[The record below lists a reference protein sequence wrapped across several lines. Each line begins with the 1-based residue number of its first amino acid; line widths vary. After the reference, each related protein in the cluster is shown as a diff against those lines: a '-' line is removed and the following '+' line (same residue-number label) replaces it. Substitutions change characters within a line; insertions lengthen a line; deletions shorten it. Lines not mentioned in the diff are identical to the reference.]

1 MPVQRS
7 IAAPPASGASR
18 AMPTFRG
25 RRSAPPAGFA
35 ALLDG
40 FGRAGLPGDS
50 TSTGTGRS
58 PSAASPYPAAGV
70 RGSTAR
76 RQPTRSGLLRRDL
89 AAAAG
94 ATPVDAADVGPWAA
108 LINRSA
114 GRHGVDPTLVAAV
127 ARAES
132 GLDPRA
138 VSRAGAKGLM
148 QLMDGTARGL
158 GVKDSFDPAQNVE
171 GGTRFLSD
179 MLDRFGSPELA
190 LAAYN
195 AGPNAVLKHGGVPPF
210 KETQTYVRR
219 VLDYQRQMKADG
231 R

>member
-1 MPVQRS
+1 MPAFRARRS
-7 IAAPPASGASR
+7 TPPAS
-18 AMPTFRG
+18 
-25 RRSAPPAGFA
+25 FA

-40 FGRAGLPGDS
+40 ARRAGLADPGAGS
-50 TSTGTGRS
+50 RASPASGGAGARRLASAAGGASAYPTTTR
-58 PSAASPYPAAGV
+58 PSAASRTPG
-70 RGSTAR
+70 
-76 RQPTRSGLLRRDL
+76 RSELLRQDL

-94 ATPVDAADVGPWAA
+94 MTRVDADDAGQWAG
-108 LINRSA
+108 LINRAA

-132 GLDPRA
+132 GLNPRA
-138 VSRAGAKGLM
+138 VSHAGAKGLM
-148 QLMDGTARGL
+148 QLMDGTAAGL
-158 GVKDSFDPAQNVE
+158 GVRDPFDPAQNVE

-219 VLDYQRQMKADG
+219 VLDFQRQMKAEHL
-231 R
+231 